1 MARLI
6 YEDRLFNALIFMRFC
21 TKSSVHTIGKKVS
34 VTQHGT
40 IVEKLLTL
48 HT

>member
-1 MARLI
+1 MARSI
-6 YEDRLFNALIFMRFC
+6 YEDRLSNALIFMRFC
-21 TKSSVHTIGKKVS
+21 TKSSVHTIVKKVS